1 MFSYIYWLESKVPCI
16 ATRKSSKMMT
26 RTRSGSHLYM
36 LGYKDGLFF
45 SLNYV
50 KITYRL
56 EYRLTGGYQQ
66 VCHDVGQVQSCDLT
80 SFLKRFKIRAFSSP
94 PQKLGVQ
101 YCLPLNSFGFFAPFE
116 NISSL
121 PWNLLRGAHVFSSSS
136 QYNMRHRHSSFVV
149 YEILLIKCRTLEFGQ
164 GNPITFFRPHGR
176 KANTPQRFK

>member
-94 PQKLGVQ
+94 LETRCLVLFTVKFFWFLCSFREYFIVTMEPPARCSCLFFIESIQ
-101 YCLPLNSFGFFAPFE
+101 YE
-116 NISSL
+116 TQT
-121 PWNLLRGAHVFSSSS
+121 LLF
-136 QYNMRHRHSSFVV
+136 
-149 YEILLIKCRTLEFGQ
+149 CRV
-164 GNPITFFRPHGR
+164 
-176 KANTPQRFK
+176 